1 MLKIMTRNGMTCMSQ
16 SIMIQATTWL
26 SFMHNATAL
35 CENMKDDYKMSDW
48 LPVKRF
54 VLKIN
59 FYRVDFITGSSG
71 IKLAFIHK
79 MLGVKSK
86 SLGRVQIILDI
97 FYSNQTQEYFLRYLR
112 VRYEDIV
119 ERPIMEV

>member
-1 MLKIMTRNGMTCMSQ
+1 MYMKDMLKIMTRNGMTCMSQ

-59 FYRVDFITGSSG
+59 FYCVDFI
-71 IKLAFIHK
+71 
-79 MLGVKSK
+79 
-86 SLGRVQIILDI
+86 RVFWDKTC
-97 FYSNQTQEYFLRYLR
+97 FYSQN
-112 VRYEDIV
+112 VR
-119 ERPIMEV
+119 R

>member
-1 MLKIMTRNGMTCMSQ
+1 MIDMLKIMTRNGMTCMSQ

-59 FYRVDFITGSSG
+59 FYRVFWDKTYFYSQN
-71 IKLAFIHK
+71 
-79 MLGVKSK
+79 VR
-86 SLGRVQIILDI
+86 LGRVQIILDI
-97 FYSNQTQEYFLRYLR
+97 FYSNQTQEYFF
-112 VRYEDIV
+112 
-119 ERPIMEV
+119 EVLEGAL

>member
-79 MLGVKSK
+79 MLGFKSK
-86 SLGRVQIILDI
+86 SLGRVHVIIDFIPTKPKNI
-97 FYSNQTQEYFLRYLR
+97 FGGT
-112 VRYEDIV
+112 
-119 ERPIMEV
+119 